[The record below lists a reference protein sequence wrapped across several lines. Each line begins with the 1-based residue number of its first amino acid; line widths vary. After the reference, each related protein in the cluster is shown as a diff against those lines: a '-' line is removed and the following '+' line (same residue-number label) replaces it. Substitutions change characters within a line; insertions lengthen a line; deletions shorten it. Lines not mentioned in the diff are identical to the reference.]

1 MCINIIPL
9 ALQLL
14 TIARQIRAKM
24 MANVEILIGEATC
37 APVNPGPDT
46 LEETAK
52 VCKTII
58 YNLLVYM
65 FCSH

>member
-1 MCINIIPL
+1 
-9 ALQLL
+9 
-14 TIARQIRAKM
+14 M